1 MRWGGGGG
9 GREDIL
15 VYHLCFYLH
24 FHSSCDSGTA
34 KFVSFPLV
42 VVVVAMVVVPAAVW
56 ALCSSL

>member
-1 MRWGGGGG
+1 MRWGGW

-24 FHSSCDSGTA
+24 FHSSCDSGAA
-34 KFVSFPLV
+34 KFVSFPLVV

-56 ALCSSL
+56 PLCSSL